1 MAKRFSS
8 ILASELEAFLRF
20 KHNLGKA
27 YGGQS
32 YIVQS
37 FDRYVVKHHPG
48 RGPLDWPTLIT
59 GWLSDSPARKSG
71 TVINLLATLRQ
82 FCLFRRRYEPD
93 GFVPDRQWSPQRTN
107 ARFLPEVL
115 SKSQVAQL
123 IDRTDHLRDLPLRRS
138 GLRVLICTLY
148 STGMRLGEAVHLRW
162 ADVDWK
168 ADCFFVRV
176 SKGRSRWVPF
186 RKDLRQE
193 LDQYVAERRHYVAAH
208 PDSFLLCRADGSP
221 YAVLSASCAIRRLMR
236 QAGFKPLRGRLGPR
250 PHDLR
255 HGFARERLCLWYR
268 SGVDLQRRLPDLSV
282 FLGHQNLLGTEIYLS
297 ATPELLRAA
306 SRRMANRFQT
316 PPR

>member
-1 MAKRFSS
+1 MAKRFKS
-8 ILASELEAFLRF
+8 ILASEMEAFLRF
-20 KHNLGKA
+20 KQSLGKV
-27 YGGQS
+27 YTGGF
-32 YIVQS
+32 YILQS

-82 FCLFRRRYEPD
+82 FCLFRRRYEPG
-93 GFVPDRQWSPQRTN
+93 GFAPDRQWSPQRTN

-138 GLRVLICTLY
+138 GLRALICMLY

-168 ADCFFVRV
+168 ERCFFVRV

-186 RKDLRQE
+186 RMDLRKE
-193 LDQYVAERRHYVAAH
+193 LDKYVAERRRYVAAD
-208 PDSFLLCRADGSP
+208 PNSFLLCRADGSP

-236 QAGFKPLRGRLGPR
+236 QAGFKPPRGRLGPR

-255 HGFARERLCLWYR
+255 HGFARERLRLWYR
-268 SGVDLQRRLPDLSV
+268 SGADLQRRLPDLSV
-282 FLGHQNLLGTEIYLS
+282 YLGHQNRLGTEIYLR
-297 ATPELLRAA
+297 ATPDLLREA
-306 SRRMANRFQT
+306 SRRMANRFQKA
-316 PPR
+316 PR